1 MDLEVGRA
9 ELERM
14 IEMHKQLWVVLMGIL
29 SLALAQDGRKF
40 PVDPQTG
47 RAIGAKEISPEDLKK
62 YIDKKTKSLIIDVR
76 DPDAFSKQTI
86 KGAINIPLDQL
97 EAKLKGIPK
106 DTALFFT

>member
-1 MDLEVGRA
+1 MT
-9 ELERM
+9 
-14 IEMHKQLWVVLMGIL
+14 EMHKLTWIFSMGV
-29 SLALAQDGRKF
+29 LALAFAQEGQRF

-47 RAIGAKEISPEDLKK
+47 RAISAKEISPEELKK

-76 DPDAFSKQTI
+76 DPDAFAKQTI

-97 EAKLKGIPK
+97 SANLKNIPK

>member
-1 MDLEVGRA
+1 VLNALRG
-9 ELERM
+9 
-14 IEMHKQLWVVLMGIL
+14 ITEMHKLTWIFSMGV
-29 SLALAQDGRKF
+29 LALAFAQEGQRF

-47 RAIGAKEISPEDLKK
+47 RAIGAKEISPEELKK

-76 DPDAFSKQTI
+76 DPDAFAKQTI

-97 EAKLKGIPK
+97 SANLKNIPK